1 MLDSQTLVIR
11 NFTYEGTAPDAFLIG
26 GVSTAEPSGD
36 PDLVLQFPFE
46 GEHLGYHDTRVNV
59 FKRFDGQRDL
69 VITLPQNVKADM
81 RAMSDNVWNREH
93 KTRLLALSH
102 LPKIP

>member
-1 MLDSQTLVIR
+1 MTGDVYMLDSQTLVIR
-11 NFTYEGTAPDAFLIG
+11 NFTYEGTAPDAFLIA

-93 KTRLLALSH
+93 
-102 LPKIP
+102 